1 MSRKIAAV
9 VLTIIVALSVGCI
22 QNTSQYKDGEKE
34 NKQPE
39 EEKYENGLPEEVDH
53 FPLNEI
59 TVEFINSS
67 YAVASGE
74 TSGTFHTG
82 QKADIMLSGIDFNR
96 TGGPLCSITLLE

>member
-1 MSRKIAAV
+1 MVRRAFA
-9 VLTIIVALSVGCI
+9 LIIVLVLILGTGCI
-22 QNTSQYKDGEKE
+22 EYAPSPEKSEKE

-39 EEKYENGLPEEVDH
+39 EEEYENGLPEEVNH